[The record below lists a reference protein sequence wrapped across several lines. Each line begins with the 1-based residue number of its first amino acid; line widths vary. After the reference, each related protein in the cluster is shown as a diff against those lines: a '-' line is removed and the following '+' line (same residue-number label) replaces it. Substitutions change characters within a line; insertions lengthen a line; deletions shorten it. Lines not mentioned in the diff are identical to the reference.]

1 MRLPATHPAVPELF
15 KLAKE
20 KLELPSYY
28 ALAKSLGVS
37 PSRIG
42 NYTSGRATPDEEMC
56 VKLAKILDWP
66 EAYLLALV
74 QMERAHQGKA
84 RAILRE
90 NLGEIYQMC
99 KTFGGATV
107 GALVFAA
114 ALPYLLPVIQDYDQ
128 AGATSQA
135 MYIMSNSGPA
145 GGTLAALALAILA
158 AALARILLAPE
169 TATRE

>member
-20 KLELPSYY
+20 KLALPSYY
-28 ALAKSLGVS
+28 ALAKHLDVS

-66 EAYLLALV
+66 EAYILALV

-99 KTFGGATV
+99 KKFGGATV
-107 GALVFAA
+107 GALVFAS
-114 ALPYLLPVIQDYDQ
+114 ALPYLAPIDTDQ
-128 AGATSQA
+128 AGATSGA
-135 MYIMSNSGPA
+135 IIIMSNDGSAWTSPICWVFL
-145 GGTLAALALAILA
+145 TILA
-158 AALARILLAPE
+158 AALARILPAQK
-169 TATRE
+169 TTIRG